1 MDSQAIRQTDGPAA
15 SMRPPSLLRDWR
27 VWPAILGPAV
37 AMLTSHAVVKISL
50 LLVALTAVVW
60 LVQSRGFLISRSG
73 AVLGG
78 MALFLT
84 AVVVSPYWTIQ
95 TLPAG
100 SSAMALGISV
110 VVGVVWSLCFGRAIA
125 FRGGA
130 APGFAWAIVPAVAVL
145 LLVLPSLSAPLSW
158 RGDEDTHL
166 ARLWVL
172 KDALYQIPLNW
183 CIPVLLASMFVALWN
198 PGGLARAYV
207 RWIVVVGTLAL
218 LGAAMW
224 RVNAD
229 GVLDD
234 GLRRYPFLLVWGQ
247 AALSWSVQGWG
258 RAVSS
263 GPEAVRLLPL
273 LSLLAMVLW
282 WWSLFNDAA
291 KGAAKG
297 AAEGDSRLGI
307 VRRTVLVAALASVPT
322 LLFYAALG
330 YLELPLI
337 LLMIVACCTGDRLL
351 TGHLRGEPVGPA
363 WIALGVIPFLKETAL
378 VFVVAVMC
386 AAGLFAVLDGLR
398 GHARPGEL
406 LRRYLRLG
414 VMVLAPLAVY
424 LYFRGQ
430 GPSVQYDYA
439 FDVTNF
445 AELKLYAVFVRA
457 LWEQFGVLLV
467 IAGYGLWC
475 AVRSRP
481 RLALFCVTVLIGYF
495 LFFCGNA
502 SRRVRVDGSVLAG
515 YLGYSRFMLYLLPP
529 LLALAWAG
537 MSHLLDRRRGWVLAI
552 AVLWLAGNVWMSP
565 LRLDGSRVKGW
576 GDYVID
582 TQDHQ
587 YPYDALYGWLGD
599 QLDGQAA
606 TMAVVGRRYRY
617 DIGDGMYAARYA
629 LKVAIRAE
637 PLEASAKL
645 RVGEP
650 VGPPGT
656 LERAFERAI
665 QRQPDYV
672 VVHEPVWGPQW
683 PAPVNVGGYL
693 LLRTFEFGGLRLFA
707 YAASTGALSER

>member
-1 MDSQAIRQTDGPAA
+1 MDSQAIRQTDGPAG

-27 VWPAILGPAV
+27 TLPAILGPAA

-60 LVQSRGFLISRSG
+60 LVQSRGFLISRWG

-100 SSAMALGISV
+100 SSAMALGVSV

-130 APGFAWAIVPAVAVL
+130 TPGFAWAIVPAVAVL

-172 KDALYQIPLNW
+172 KDALYRIPLNW
-183 CIPVLLASMFVALWN
+183 CIPLLPALMAVALWN
-198 PGGLARAYV
+198 PANLARASV
-207 RWIVVVGTLAL
+207 RWIVVVGALAL
-218 LGAAMW
+218 LAASMW

-229 GVLDD
+229 GALDD
-234 GLRRYPFLLVWGQ
+234 ALRRYPFLLVWGQ

-263 GPEAVRLLPL
+263 GPECVRLLPL
-273 LSLLAMVLW
+273 LSLLAMVV
-282 WWSLFNDAA
+282 WWSSLLHDAA

-322 LLFYAALG
+322 LLFYATLG

-351 TGHLRGEPVGPA
+351 TGHLRGAPVGPA

-398 GHARPGEL
+398 GQARPGEL

-414 VMVLAPLAVY
+414 VVVLAPLAIY

-430 GPSVQYDYA
+430 GPSVQYNYA

-445 AELKLYAVFVRA
+445 AELKLYAVFALA

-481 RLALFCVTVLIGYF
+481 RLALFCVMVLIGYF

-502 SRRVRVDGSVLAG
+502 SRRVRVDGSVLVG
-515 YLGYSRFMLYLLPP
+515 YLGHSRFVLYLLPP

-599 QLDGQAA
+599 QLGGQAA
-606 TMAVVGRRYRY
+606 TMAVVGRRYSY
-617 DIGDGMYAARYA
+617 DIGDEMYAARYA
-629 LKVAIRAE
+629 LNVAIHAE

-645 RVGEP
+645 RVRES

-665 QRQPDYV
+665 QRRPDYV

-683 PAPVNVGGYL
+683 PAAVNVGGYL
-693 LLRTFEFGGLRLFA
+693 LLRTFEFGGSRLFA
-707 YAASTGALSER
+707 YAAPTGALSER